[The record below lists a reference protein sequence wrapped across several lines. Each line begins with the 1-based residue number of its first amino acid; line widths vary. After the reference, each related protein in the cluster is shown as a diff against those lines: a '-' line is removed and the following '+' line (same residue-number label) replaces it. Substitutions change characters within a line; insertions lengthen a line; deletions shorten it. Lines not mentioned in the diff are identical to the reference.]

1 MGMIQSA
8 LDSIAIQSLSKST
21 FLEAALNNLSP
32 VIAVI
37 GNSLFLAGVAASL
50 RCDLGGIKPAWQVI
64 EIAPDGKGLAD
75 LEGHAPNLLL
85 VDAAQST
92 SEQLATLMSACP
104 NRPIIALDADAQQL
118 TVRTSHQ
125 YPAASFADLAQVI
138 EKLSPTF
145 ATH

>member
-1 MGMIQSA
+1 MGMIPSA

-21 FLEAALNNLSP
+21 LLEAALHNLPS

-37 GNSLFLAGVAASL
+37 GDSLFLAGVAASL
-50 RCDLGGIKPAWQVI
+50 RQDTARQVI
-64 EIAPDGKGLAD
+64 EIAPDGQGLAG
-75 LEGHAPNLLL
+75 LQGHAPNLLL

-104 NRPIIALDADAQQL
+104 NRPIIALDADAQQV
-118 TVRTSHQ
+118 TVRTSPQ

-138 EKLSPTF
+138 EKLSPNVSE
-145 ATH
+145 H